1 MGDFALDVQL
11 ITVNGCFKVCW
22 GHIKRYWTWISG
34 SGFKQTS
41 SSLWT
46 LYAVFQFIL
55 LQSLLLSFRPLPQN
69 GNASPILKRISS
81 VLESSSKYDEVQPPP
96 CTFVKRNSTG
106 SVTLNLAPPPP
117 EPVIVH
123 AGAVVSMLH
132 LVPAIHTPQAYQVSI
147 HM

>member
-1 MGDFALDVQL
+1 MCEVNEKAYCSKL
-11 ITVNGCFKVCW
+11 IYNFSYF
-22 GHIKRYWTWISG
+22 H
-34 SGFKQTS
+34 
-41 SSLWT
+41 
-46 LYAVFQFIL
+46 
-55 LQSLLLSFRPLPQN
+55 RPLPAQN

-117 EPVIVH
+117 EPVVVH

-132 LVPAIHTPQAYQVSI
+132 LVPAIHAPQAKQVRTI
-147 HM
+147 RWKEEVLKFC